1 MTLPLLKNNWRRRL
15 FAAPYNVHVTTNAKM
30 NQKKMNQEK
39 MNQEKGPNEYP
50 IRPAVEKTVEILGSA
65 IQHLETE
72 LVRLNDSP
80 LQKDSKDRV
89 KLMNL
94 AKKFSSQIPSLEH

>member
-30 NQKKMNQEK
+30 NQK
-39 MNQEKGPNEYP
+39 KGPNEYP

>member
-15 FAAPYNVHVTTNAKM
+15 FAAPYKVHVTINAKM
-30 NQKKMNQEK
+30 NQKK

-94 AKKFSSQIPSLEH
+94 AKNFSSQIPSLEH